1 MTEKSN
7 LITSTQSI
15 IHQALDNLGYDEGMY
30 DLIKEPLRVL
40 KVRIPVEMDDGSI
53 EVFTGYRAQHN
64 DAAGPTKGGIR
75 FHPDV
80 TEDEVVALSMWMTLK
95 AGIVDIPYG
104 GGKGGVVCDP
114 RVMSTRELEG
124 VARGYVRAVSQIV
137 GPTKDIPAPDV
148 YTNAQVMAW
157 MMDEYSVKNSDDPF
171 EFITG
176 KPLAVGGSKGRET
189 ATAMGAVICV
199 EQAME
204 KRGIPI
210 EEARIVV
217 QGFGNAGSYISK
229 MLYDKGAKIVG
240 ISRSSRALYNPEG
253 IDIDYVINNREK
265 VDLADHMSVSVL
277 TNEELLEVD
286 CDVLIPAAIANQ
298 ITGLNAERVK
308 ADTICEAA
316 NGPTTE
322 EATRI
327 LTEKGTLIIPDV
339 LASAG
344 GVTVSYFEWVQ
355 NKQGFYW
362 EEEEIQELLEKK
374 MKNAFDAIYRLHE
387 ARNMDMRLAAY
398 TVGIK
403 RTSEAVRFR
412 GWA

>member
-1 MTEKSN
+1 
-7 LITSTQSI
+7 
-15 IHQALDNLGYDEGMY
+15 
-30 DLIKEPLRVL
+30 
-40 KVRIPVEMDDGSI
+40 
-53 EVFTGYRAQHN
+53 
-64 DAAGPTKGGIR
+64 
-75 FHPDV
+75 
-80 TEDEVVALSMWMTLK
+80 
-95 AGIVDIPYG
+95 
-104 GGKGGVVCDP
+104 
-114 RVMSTRELEG
+114 
-124 VARGYVRAVSQIV
+124 
-137 GPTKDIPAPDV
+137 
-148 YTNAQVMAW
+148 
-157 MMDEYSVKNSDDPF
+157 
-171 EFITG
+171 
-176 KPLAVGGSKGRET
+176 
-189 ATAMGAVICV
+189 MGAVICV

-210 EEARIVV
+210 EEARVVV

-253 IDIDYVINNREK
+253 IDIDYVLDKREK
-265 VDLADHMSVSVL
+265 VDLADHMAVSVL
-277 TNEELLEVD
+277 SNEELLELD

-298 ITGLNAERVK
+298 ITELNAERIK
-308 ADTICEAA
+308 ADIICEAA

-327 LTEKGTLIIPDV
+327 LTEKGALIIPDV

-362 EEEEIQELLEKK
+362 EEDEIQELLEKK
-374 MKNAFDAIYRLHE
+374 MKSAFDTIYDLHE